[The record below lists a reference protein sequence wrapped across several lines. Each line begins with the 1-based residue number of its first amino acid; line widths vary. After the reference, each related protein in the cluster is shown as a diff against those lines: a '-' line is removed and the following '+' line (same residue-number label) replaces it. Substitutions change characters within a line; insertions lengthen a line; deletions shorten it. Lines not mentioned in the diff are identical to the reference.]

1 MAKSVT
7 WSDEALHDIEAI
19 ASFIARD
26 SRYYAQKVV
35 SEIVEKGESLA
46 TFPESGRVVPE
57 FNRPEI
63 RECFI
68 YSYRLIYQIQADAIH
83 ILTVFHG
90 RRLMEPQRHLPVS

>member
-7 WSDEALHDIEAI
+7 WSDEALQDIEAI

-35 SEIVEKGESLA
+35 SEILEKGESLVE
-46 TFPESGRVVPE
+46 FPESGRVLPE
-57 FNRPEI
+57 LNRAEI

-68 YSYRLIYQIQADAIH
+68 YSYRLIYQIQTDAIH

-90 RRLMEPQRHLPVS
+90 RRLMAPQHHLPLG